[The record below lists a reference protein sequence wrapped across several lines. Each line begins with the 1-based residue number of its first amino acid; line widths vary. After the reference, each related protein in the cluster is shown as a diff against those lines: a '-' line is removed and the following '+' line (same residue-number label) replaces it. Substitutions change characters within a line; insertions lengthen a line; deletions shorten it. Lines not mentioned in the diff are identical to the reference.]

1 MMGNAKYDE
10 KPETFGKIANA
21 ASQAAGRAT
30 TFIIAAGVVI
40 VWAVTGSIFNY
51 SDTWQPIIDTGT
63 TIVMFVIVFLIQKLP
78 KPGQRRNSGQTG

>member
-21 ASQAAGRAT
+21 ASQAACRAT

-40 VWAVTGSIFNY
+40 VWAVTGPIINY
-51 SDTWQPIIDTGT
+51 SDTWQLIINPFT
-63 TIVMFVIVFLIQKLP
+63 TIVTFLIVFLIQKLP